1 MSSDFVF
8 ISSSLAILRARF
20 VLRILLF
27 CSTLIFSRSASLKFN
42 SLIFFSASLAL
53 ASRASV
59 SCCCVSNSLE
69 SFSIDFSSSPARAC
83 AFPTSS

>member
-42 SLIFFSASLAL
+42 SLI
-53 ASRASV
+53 
-59 SCCCVSNSLE
+59 
-69 SFSIDFSSSPARAC
+69 SFQLHLRWLPGPP
-83 AFPTSS
+83 FPVVVFLIP